1 MVLSE
6 KVKNEVVEL
15 NKINLAIDQQMQ
27 RIKMLNIVKERN
39 DHFQKTLN
47 GQQQFNNELANDHK
61 QKTKALQTKGG
72 GKDEKDEGGGGGMV
86 KYEADQQATQLLS
99 NVVNFRL
106 GQTLDEVRS
115 NAMILSGIA
124 QPSTQV

>member
-1 MVLSE
+1 
-6 KVKNEVVEL
+6 
-15 NKINLAIDQQMQ
+15 
-27 RIKMLNIVKERN
+27 MLNMVKERN

-47 GQQQFNNELANDHK
+47 NQKQFNNELANDYK
-61 QKTKALQTKGG
+61 QKTKALQFKGENN
-72 GKDEKDEGGGGGMV
+72 EKDEGGGGVV

-124 QPSTQV
+124 QPST

>member
-1 MVLSE
+1 
-6 KVKNEVVEL
+6 
-15 NKINLAIDQQMQ
+15 
-27 RIKMLNIVKERN
+27 MLNMVKERN

-47 GQQQFNNELANDHK
+47 NQKQFNNELANDHK
-61 QKTKALQTKGG
+61 QKTKALQFKGENN
-72 GKDEKDEGGGGGMV
+72 EKDEGGGGVV

-124 QPSTQV
+124 QPST

>member
-1 MVLSE
+1 
-6 KVKNEVVEL
+6 
-15 NKINLAIDQQMQ
+15 
-27 RIKMLNIVKERN
+27 
-39 DHFQKTLN
+39 
-47 GQQQFNNELANDHK
+47 
-61 QKTKALQTKGG
+61 
-72 GKDEKDEGGGGGMV
+72 MV

-124 QPSTQV
+124 QPSTQVQAVCVKFIFIKGMLNAKDIPAIENMPEPASVNDALH